1 MCSASRFSGSRYAK
15 EMSSLITRTV
25 AVLAPL
31 IVTVIL
37 SSCSSPAQDGRS
49 HPTPTDKPLLTGKP
63 AGSNSGDVAFA
74 ANVIVGDQ
82 QGIDMASLVPNCSTN
97 PAVVGLAAVIV
108 SVRQSDIAI
117 LKVLQVQW
125 KDDSENQPRSD
136 VAGTAVKGL
145 VDQATM
151 TRLQSL
157 RGQNFDTPW
166 LHSMI
171 GLDQGIIEVANAETA
186 NGHNVDAVGLATQIV
201 KARQAEIEQL
211 TQALKD

>member
-1 MCSASRFSGSRYAK
+1 MCSASRFPGSRYAN
-15 EMSSLITRTV
+15 EVSSLINRTV

-31 IVTVIL
+31 IVTAIL
-37 SSCSSPAQDGRS
+37 SSCGSPAQDGRS
-49 HPTPTDKPLLTGKP
+49 HPTPTDKPLLTGEP

-74 ANVIVGDQ
+74 DNVIAGDQ
-82 QGIDMASLVPNCSTN
+82 QGIDMASLVPNGSTN
-97 PAVVGLAAVIV
+97 RAVVGLAANIA
-108 SVRQSDIAI
+108 SVRKSDIAI

-125 KDDSENQPRSD
+125 KDGSENQPRSD
-136 VAGTAVKGL
+136 AVGTTAKGL

-157 RGQNFDTPW
+157 RGRDFDTPW

-171 GLDQGIIEVANAETA
+171 GLDQGMLEVAKAETA
-186 NGHNVDAVGLATQIV
+186 NGHNVDAVDLAAQIV
-201 KARQAEIEQL
+201 KARLAEIEQL